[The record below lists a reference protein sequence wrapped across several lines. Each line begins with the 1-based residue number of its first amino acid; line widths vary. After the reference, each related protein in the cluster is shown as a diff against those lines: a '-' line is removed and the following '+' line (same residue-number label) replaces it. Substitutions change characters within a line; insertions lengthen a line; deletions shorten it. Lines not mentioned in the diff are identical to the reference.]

1 MIQLGMGQMA
11 IARLFAI
18 QGAGAAAIALVAVIS
33 GMVPLRA
40 ADESDQRTAGNKT
53 TPELAALYEE
63 DPSNKQGKRFAGSAV
78 WRTETV
84 PPGPGVPSDL
94 AVRVDIRIPERGM
107 VVAMSLRRNSD
118 PSLPASHTITIT
130 FDVPPDFSDG
140 GIADVVGMLMKE
152 SEQARGIPLGRRVA
166 KVRNGVFLVGLADA
180 DRQRNLQM
188 LQDLGWFDMPIYYSD
203 GRRAVLALQKG
214 PSGVRA
220 LNDAFAAWGQ

>member
-18 QGAGAAAIALVAVIS
+18 QGAGAAIALVAVIS

-63 DPSNKQGKRFAGSAV
+63 DPSNPQGKRFAGSAV

-84 PPGPGVPSDL
+84 PPGSGLVPEL
-94 AVRVDIRIPERGM
+94 AVRVDIRIPGRDM
-107 VVAMSLRRNSD
+107 AVVFSLRRNGD
-118 PSLPASHTITIT
+118 RSLPASHTIAIT
-130 FDVPPDFSDG
+130 FDLPPDFSDG
-140 GIADVVGMLMKE
+140 GIASVAGLLMKE
-152 SEQARGIPLGRRVA
+152 SEQARGMPLVGLAV
-166 KVRNGVFLVGLADA
+166 KVSSGNFLVGLSNADQ
-180 DRQRNLQM
+180 QRNLQM
-188 LQDLGWFDMPIYYSD
+188 LKELGWFDMPMHYSD
-203 GRRAVLALQKG
+203 GRRAILALQKG

-220 LNDAFAAWGQ
+220 LADAFAAWGQ

>member
-40 ADESDQRTAGNKT
+40 ADESDQHTAGNTT

-152 SEQARGIPLGRRVA
+152 SEQARGVPLARRVA
-166 KVRNGVFLVGLADA
+166 KVSGGIFIVGLADA